1 MHKET
6 VDMKKTLLAFA
17 VVAALLLAACGQIPA
32 DTAGASPDP
41 NPTTT
46 AAPTLPPTTSPTTT
60 PSTTTAGDVATTTLP
75 PTTTTIPA
83 ATTAPPSADAVEV
96 MVYVFGP
103 HDPDN
108 DASYDCGAVTPVKRT
123 VDSPEVLTGSFEAL
137 LAGLTPEELSE
148 GYGSW
153 FAEETGWGIE
163 SVTVA
168 DGIARINFTED
179 SPLIPNAST
188 SCGHLGFMAQLDST
202 ATQFP
207 SVDRV
212 VYSFGGDVDAFY
224 HWMQTDSPNF

>member
-1 MHKET
+1 
-6 VDMKKTLLAFA
+6 MKNRLLAFA
-17 VVAALLLAACGQIPA
+17 VGTALVLAACGQIPGGTA
-32 DTAGASPDP
+32 DASADQ

-46 AAPTLPPTTSPTTT
+46 APTTAPTVAPT
-60 PSTTTAGDVATTTLP
+60 TTTAGDVAATTLP
-75 PTTTTIPA
+75 PTTTTIPTV
-83 ATTAPPSADAVEV
+83 TTITPSADAVEV
-96 MVYVFGP
+96 MVYVFDP
-103 HDPDN
+103 HDSA
-108 DASYDCGAVTPVKRT
+108 DASYDCSAVTPVKRM
-123 VDSPEVLTGSFEAL
+123 VDSPEVLTGAFESL
-137 LAGLTPEELSE
+137 LAGLTAEELSQ

-153 FAEETGWGIE
+153 FSAETGWGVD

-188 SCGHLGFMAQLDST
+188 SCGHLSFMAQLDST

-224 HWMQTDSPNF
+224 HWMQADSPNF